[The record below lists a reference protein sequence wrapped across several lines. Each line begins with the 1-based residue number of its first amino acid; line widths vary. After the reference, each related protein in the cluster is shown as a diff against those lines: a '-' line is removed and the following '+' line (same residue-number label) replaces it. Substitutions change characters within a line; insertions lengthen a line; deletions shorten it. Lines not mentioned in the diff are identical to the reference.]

1 MRSQQYTAEGIA
13 GQLDWHSASSAHVG
27 THALGPVPELP
38 PLDEVPELP
47 PLDPPDEELAPLLP
61 LELAP
66 ASTLGA
72 SSSTRPPQAT
82 ATSIET
88 NAR

>member
-1 MRSQQYTAEGIA
+1 
-13 GQLDWHSASSAHVG
+13 VG

-38 PLDEVPELP
+38 L
-47 PLDPPDEELAPLLP
+47 LDPPDEAPELPLLDPPDDELAPLLP

>member
-1 MRSQQYTAEGIA
+1 MA

-27 THALGPVPELP
+27 THAVGPVPELP
-38 PLDEVPELP
+38 PLDDVPELP
-47 PLDPPDEELAPLLP
+47 LLEPPDEELAPLPPLLL

-66 ASTLGA
+66 ASTLGT

-82 ATSIET
+82 ATSIES
-88 NAR
+88 NAT

>member
-1 MRSQQYTAEGIA
+1 MA

-27 THALGPVPELP
+27 THAVGPVPELP
-38 PLDEVPELP
+38 PLDDAPELP
-47 PLDPPDEELAPLLP
+47 LLEPPDEELAPLLLLLP

-66 ASTLGA
+66 ASTLGT

-82 ATSIET
+82 ATSIES
-88 NAR
+88 NAT

>member
-1 MRSQQYTAEGIA
+1 
-13 GQLDWHSASSAHVG
+13 VG

-38 PLDEVPELP
+38 LLDPPDEVPELP
-47 PLDPPDEELAPLLP
+47 LLDPPDDELAPLLP
-61 LELAP
+61 LELAPAP

-88 NAR
+88 NAT